1 MKRRNA
7 WNGRR
12 GVASIIRASY
22 FLSQDIM
29 RFIYFVGTAGSGKSS
44 LIYAFQEWLTLQGLD
59 SVIINLDPGVE
70 HMPYEPDIDIRDWVR
85 VDDVM
90 EQYGLGPNGAQ
101 IVAADMMA
109 VNVKDLAES
118 VEKFR
123 TNYVLVDTPGQIELF
138 AFRQS
143 SEVIMEELGKEDA
156 CLVFLADPNLCKT
169 PSGFVSSIMLAATVH
184 FRFSVPFFTV
194 LSKSDLLKEEEQEA
208 IMEWSDSPDALYAAL
223 TDKIDTRAVL
233 GIELFKALESIGAY
247 KKVVAASATEPSGL
261 EDIYDMVQQSFE
273 GGEDLS
279 ND

>member
-1 MKRRNA
+1 
-7 WNGRR
+7 
-12 GVASIIRASY
+12 
-22 FLSQDIM
+22 M

-44 LIYAFQEWLTLQGLD
+44 LIFAFQEWLTLQGLD

-70 HMPYEPDIDIRDWVR
+70 HMPYQPDIDIRDWVR

-90 EQYGLGPNGAQ
+90 EEYGLGPNGAQ

-109 VNVKDLAES
+109 VNAKDLAES

-194 LSKSDLLKEEEQEA
+194 LSKSDLLKEEEQET

-247 KKVVAASATEPSGL
+247 KKVVAASAQEPSGL
-261 EDIYDMVQQSFE
+261 EDIYAMVQESFE

>member
-1 MKRRNA
+1 
-7 WNGRR
+7 
-12 GVASIIRASY
+12 
-22 FLSQDIM
+22 M

-70 HMPYEPDIDIRDWVR
+70 HMPYQPDIDIRDWVR

-90 EQYGLGPNGAQ
+90 EEYGLGPNGAQ

-109 VNVKDLAES
+109 VNAKDLAES

-143 SEVIMEELGKEDA
+143 SEVIMEELGKEDS

-184 FRFSVPFFTV
+184 FRFSVPFIIV
-194 LSKSDLLKEEEQEA
+194 LSKSDLLKDEEIET
-208 IMEWSDSPDALYAAL
+208 IGEWADSPDALYAAL

-261 EDIYDMVQQSFE
+261 EDIYAMVQESFE

-279 ND
+279 DD

>member
-1 MKRRNA
+1 
-7 WNGRR
+7 
-12 GVASIIRASY
+12 
-22 FLSQDIM
+22 M

-70 HMPYEPDIDIRDWVR
+70 HMPYQPDIDIRDWVR

-90 EQYGLGPNGAQ
+90 EEYGLGPNGVQ

-109 VNVKDLAES
+109 VNAKDLAES

-143 SEVIMEELGKEDA
+143 SEVIMEELGKEDS
-156 CLVFLADPNLCKT
+156 CLVFLADPNLCKS

-194 LSKSDLLKEEEQEA
+194 LSKSDLLKEEELEV
-208 IMEWSDSPDALYAAL
+208 ITGWSDSPDALYDAL
-223 TDKIDTRAVL
+223 TGKIDSRAVL
-233 GIELFKALESIGAY
+233 SIELFKALESIGAY
-247 KKVVAASATEPSGL
+247 RRVIPASATEPSGL
-261 EDIYDMVQQSFE
+261 EDIYDMVQESFE

-279 ND
+279 DD

>member
-1 MKRRNA
+1 
-7 WNGRR
+7 
-12 GVASIIRASY
+12 
-22 FLSQDIM
+22 M

-44 LIYAFQEWLTLQGLD
+44 LIFAFQEWLTLQGLD

-70 HMPYEPDIDIRDWVR
+70 HMPYQPDIDIRDWVR

-90 EQYGLGPNGAQ
+90 EEYGLGPNGAQ

-118 VEKFR
+118 IEKFR

-143 SEVIMEELGKEDA
+143 SDVIMEELGKEDA
-156 CLVFLADPNLCKT
+156 CLLFLADPNLCKT
-169 PSGFVSSIMLAATVH
+169 PSGFVSSVMLAATVH
-184 FRFSVPFFTV
+184 FRFNVPFFTV
-194 LSKSDLLKEEEQEA
+194 LSKSDLLKEEEQET
-208 IMEWSDSPDALYAAL
+208 IIGWSESADALYGAI
-223 TDKIDTRAVL
+223 TDKIDSRAVL
-233 GIELFKALESIGAY
+233 GIELFKALESVGAY
-247 KKVVAASATEPSGL
+247 KKMVAASATEPSGL

>member
-1 MKRRNA
+1 
-7 WNGRR
+7 
-12 GVASIIRASY
+12 
-22 FLSQDIM
+22 M

-70 HMPYEPDIDIRDWVR
+70 HMPYQPDIDIRDWVR

-90 EQYGLGPNGAQ
+90 EEYGLGPNGAQ

-109 VNVKDLAES
+109 VNAKDLAES

-143 SEVIMEELGKEDA
+143 SEVIMEELGKEDS

-169 PSGFVSSIMLAATVH
+169 PSGFVSSVMLAATVH
-184 FRFSVPFFTV
+184 FRFSVPFIIV
-194 LSKSDLLKEEEQEA
+194 LSKSDLLKDEEIET
-208 IMEWSDSPDALYAAL
+208 ISEWADSPDALYAAL

-247 KKVVAASATEPSGL
+247 KKVVAASAQEPSGL
-261 EDIYDMVQQSFE
+261 EDIYALVQESFE

-279 ND
+279 DD